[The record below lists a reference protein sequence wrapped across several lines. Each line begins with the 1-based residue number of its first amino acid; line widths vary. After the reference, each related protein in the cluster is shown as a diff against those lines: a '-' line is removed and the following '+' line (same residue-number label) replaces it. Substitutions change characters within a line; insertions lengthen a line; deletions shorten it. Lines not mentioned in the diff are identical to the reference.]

1 MLKSTFLYRVGS
13 SSKIL
18 KFNAFLV
25 VALMIAA
32 SMAVSFAADGDDV
45 TPAPTAEAV
54 CGARVV
60 LVIDRSASIGVDNL
74 TGSRANS
81 NANIAA
87 VKTAGSAFVDALRGP
102 DSYMDLFAFGTLT
115 KRINGAPSWFRIDT
129 PANANL
135 QKYAIQTTTFKTGAS
150 MDDHNQFQDGLDAHS
165 EAFTNWESALKTVNQ
180 TRVSNSTDPSQRATH
195 IVMFTDGNPTVTVE
209 AAEAAVANNG
219 SFPANLSPALSTP
232 EIYQLARERAFG
244 AAGRIRDKGVKIIP
258 VAVGQNISQANLQNI
273 AGAGNPTFRANNF
286 AGLTD
291 MFEQV
296 AEEICPTNDG
306 IEITKTVDPTTAK
319 PGDTVT
325 YSFVVKN
332 TGETKLRN
340 VKVTDPLLGGQVG
353 ATIDLIEPGASA
365 PVITQTFVI
374 PDDATG
380 TIHNVA
386 TATGTPF
393 KGGIARPDVTDDDDA
408 DVIVTPSTD
417 DGIEITKTVD
427 PTTAKPGDTVTY
439 SFVVKNTG
447 ETKLTNV
454 KVTDPML
461 GGQVGTTIAELDPG
475 QSAPVITKTFVIP
488 ANATGVVHNVATVT
502 GTPVDDDNEARPDV
516 TDDDDADVTISTV
529 VPPSASSVAVEK
541 TVQASS
547 GSTTFGETGTFSAG
561 QPVTF
566 KIKVTNTGD
575 TRLKNVKVVDA
586 NATECSKGG
595 EDTSILIPDQ
605 VSEYTCI
612 HTAGYTANTTNTAI
626 VTGQPL
632 DANGAP
638 AGNPVTATDTAQ
650 VNVTAVPPSASSV
663 SVEKTVQASSGSTT
677 FGETGTF
684 SAGQP
689 VTFKIKVTNT
699 GDTRLKNVKVVDA
712 NATECSKGGE
722 DTSILIP
729 DQVSEY
735 TCIHTAGY
743 TANTTNTAIVTGQPL
758 DANGAPVG
766 TPVSATDTAQVNVTA
781 VPSITIDKTAD
792 QTTAAVGSTVNYT
805 FVVTNTSTVTLS
817 NITVTDNVIGDIGTI
832 ATLAPGASFTKTVA
846 FVVPASA
853 VGTLRN
859 IATACFAVP
868 VANPNCASDDH
879 SLIVTTVAV
888 GGESVTRTSA
898 GGDSLPFT
906 GSQTVWLATVAGLIL
921 ALGGV
926 MFALSRKRKENN
938 AY

>member
-1 MLKSTFLYRVGS
+1 MLNSTFLHRAAS

-18 KFNAFLV
+18 KFNVFLI

-32 SMAVSFAADGDDV
+32 SMAVSFATDGND
-45 TPAPTAEAV
+45 PAPTVATPV

-60 LVIDRSASIGVDNL
+60 LVLDRSASIGVDNQ
-74 TGSRANS
+74 TGSRAIS

-87 VKTAGSAFVDALRGP
+87 IKTASADFVDALKGP

-115 KRINGAPSWFRIDT
+115 QRINGAPSWFHINNT
-129 PANANL
+129 ANANI
-135 QKYAIQTTTFKTGAS
+135 QKYAIATTTFKTGAS
-150 MDDHNQFQDGLDAHS
+150 MDDHNQFQDGLNAHS

-180 TRVSNSTDPSQRATH
+180 TRASNSTDPSQRATH

-219 SFPANLSPALSTP
+219 AFPANLSPALSTP
-232 EIYQLARERAFG
+232 EIYQLARERSFG
-244 AAGRIRDKGVKIIP
+244 VAQRIRDKGVKIIP
-258 VAVGQNISQANLQNI
+258 VAVGQKINQASLQNI
-273 AGAGNPTFRANNF
+273 AGAGNPVYRAASYSELSTMLRQAAANICTPPTTRSWTTTKTADKTTVNPGETVRYTFSVTNTGTSTLSNIEISDPTINF
-286 AGLTD
+286 PADKPAAIIVSLAPGETKSRTADYVIPADYAQDTFVNTALVCVPGSATPD
-291 MFEQV
+291 
-296 AEEICPTNDG
+296 CKNPTATVTVTRENPQDG
-306 IEITKTVDPTTAK
+306 IELTKTV
-319 PGDTVT
+319 
-325 YSFVVKN
+325 N
-332 TGETKLRN
+332 
-340 VKVTDPLLGGQVG
+340 
-353 ATIDLIEPGASA
+353 
-365 PVITQTFVI
+365 
-374 PDDATG
+374 
-380 TIHNVA
+380 
-386 TATGTPF
+386 
-393 KGGIARPDVTDDDDA
+393 
-408 DVIVTPSTD
+408 
-417 DGIEITKTVD
+417 

-454 KVTDPML
+454 KVTDPLL
-461 GGQVGTTIAELDPG
+461 GGQVGATIAELAPG

-488 ANATGVVHNVATVT
+488 ANATGIIHNVATVT
-502 GTPVDDDNEARPDV
+502 GTPVDGDNEARPDV
-516 TDDDDADVTISTV
+516 TDDDDADVTITTV
-529 VPPSASSVAVEK
+529 VPPSASSVAIEK
-541 TVQASS
+541 TVQVSS
-547 GSTTFGETGTFSAG
+547 GSTTFGETGTFTAG

-575 TRLKNVKVVDA
+575 TRLKNVKVGDA

-595 EDTSILIPDQ
+595 EDSSILIPDQ
-605 VSEYTCI
+605 VSEYTCV
-612 HTAGYTANTTNTAI
+612 HTAGYTANTTNTVI
-626 VTGQPL
+626 VTG
-632 DANGAP
+632 
-638 AGNPVTATDTAQ
+638 NPID
-650 VNVTAVPPSASSV
+650 
-663 SVEKTVQASSGSTT
+663 G
-677 FGETGTF
+677 
-684 SAGQP
+684 
-689 VTFKIKVTNT
+689 
-699 GDTRLKNVKVVDA
+699 
-712 NATECSKGGE
+712 
-722 DTSILIP
+722 
-729 DQVSEY
+729 
-735 TCIHTAGY
+735 
-743 TANTTNTAIVTGQPL
+743 
-758 DANGAPVG
+758 NGAPVG

-781 VPSITIDKTAD
+781 VPSIKIDKTAD

-859 IATACFAVP
+859 VATACFTAP

-888 GGESVTRTSA
+888 GGEVEERTSA